1 MKVTFKKDHSLMDD
15 ELEIHA
21 RQFSREIE
29 DYIETLKKSLNHR
42 NLSVKLNS
50 ECGVR
55 GAIK

>member
-1 MKVTFKKDHSLMDD
+1 MKATFKKEFSLIDD
-15 ELEIHA
+15 AFEIHA

-42 NLSVKLNS
+42 KLSVKLNW

>member
-1 MKVTFKKDHSLMDD
+1 MKATFKKEFSLIDD
-15 ELEIHA
+15 AFEIHA

-42 NLSVKLNS
+42 KLSVKLNS